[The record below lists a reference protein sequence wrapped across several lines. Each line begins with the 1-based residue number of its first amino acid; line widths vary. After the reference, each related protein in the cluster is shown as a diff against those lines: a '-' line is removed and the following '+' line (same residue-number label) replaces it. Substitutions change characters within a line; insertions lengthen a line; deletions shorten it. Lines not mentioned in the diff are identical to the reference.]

1 MAYCL
6 REEVGY
12 VAISNDTKG
21 RCNEILSYVNGGDVE
36 EAVVGCRTL
45 EGRHEKCRDVG
56 RGHNDTRKE
65 ETRQTSYDN

>member
-12 VAISNDTKG
+12 VAISNDTKR
-21 RCNEILSYVNGGDVE
+21 RCNEVLSYVDGGDVE

-45 EGRHEKCRDVG
+45 KGRHEECRDVG

-65 ETRQTSYDN
+65 ETRQTADDD